1 MRSAFL
7 FAPALMLLS
16 ACGGMTPGSEG
27 GVLDGTQW
35 RAVQMDGA
43 PVAEGVA
50 PTMIVAGGAAT
61 GFGGCGGYSS
71 AIQLWGT
78 AIAFGAVVRTEGPCT
93 MAQSRLEATYLL
105 ALTNSVRAEIAQDRL
120 TLRDKD
126 AKVRLRF
133 IRTDTD

>member
-1 MRSAFL
+1 MMRR
-7 FAPALMLLS
+7 ALLPGLTLILG

-35 RAVQMDGA
+35 RAVQLDGA
-43 PVAEGVA
+43 PVPEGVA

-61 GFGGCGGYSS
+61 GFGGCAGYSS

-78 AIAFGAVVRTEGPCT
+78 AIAFGAVLRTEGPCT
-93 MAQSRLEATYLL
+93 MDQSRLEATYLL
-105 ALTNSVRAEIAQDRL
+105 ALTNSVRAEIANDRL